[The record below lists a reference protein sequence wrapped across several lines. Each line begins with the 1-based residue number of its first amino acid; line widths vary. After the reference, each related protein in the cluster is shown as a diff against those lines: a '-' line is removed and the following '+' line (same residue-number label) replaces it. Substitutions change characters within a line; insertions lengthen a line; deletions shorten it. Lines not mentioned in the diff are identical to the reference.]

1 VRRNRARL
9 LSLAALGGTLLPL
22 AAAAQSA
29 DFVAARSLYASA
41 AYEDA
46 LARFATITA
55 AEETVQVEQYKA
67 LCFVAL
73 GRVPEAQQAL
83 ERMVVADPLYVMKEA
98 DVSPRLITMFRE
110 VRKRML
116 PNEVRSRYTKAKA
129 SYEEK
134 RFEAAVQQF
143 RELIAILG
151 DPDVGGDSAF
161 RDMKMLGEDFL
172 KLAGAEATAA
182 AAAAARPMPPPP
194 DLAVGPPTPP
204 VSPASGTRPAATSTA
219 PDPIYSADDKDVTP
233 PVDAVRR
240 MPVWDPPLPAMRKM
254 YFRGVLEVVIDETGN
269 VKETRMRQA
278 VSPHYDPA
286 LLAAAMQWKFK
297 PAMKDGRPVKYRKLI
312 EVILQP
318 VSD

>member
-83 ERMVVADPLYVMKEA
+83 ERMVVANPLYVMRES

-110 VRKRML
+110 VRKRVL
-116 PNEVRSRYTKAKA
+116 PTEVRSRYTKAKT
-129 SYEEK
+129 SYDEK

-143 RELIAILG
+143 KELIAILG
-151 DPDVGGDSAF
+151 DPDVGAESGLPDL
-161 RDMKMLGEDFL
+161 KMLGEGFL
-172 KLAGAEATAA
+172 KLADAEATAA
-182 AAAAARPMPPPP
+182 AAAAAKPTPPP

-204 VSPASGTRPAATSTA
+204 VPPASGTRPAATSTAA

-312 EVILQP
+312 EIILQP